1 MNIKKNFSI
10 FAFVTYLLMPH
21 AASALTKAKQFT
33 LDNGL
38 KVIYM
43 ELNNLPIVKVNL
55 SLRGGSIWEL
65 PEKAGVTSIT
75 MEMLDQGTANRSA
88 LDIAK
93 KLDFVGASLSAA
105 AGRDFSSVSLS
116 VLSHDFDLGMDILS
130 DVVLHPSFPEKE
142 MERVKKETLSAIEKK
157 KEDPHSIAGEKLDK
171 IIYGSS
177 SSNYARPLE
186 GYSETVKVLTRKDV
200 FRFYKKAF
208 RPSLTTI
215 VVVGDVKE
223 AVVREK
229 LGKLFGSWKET
240 EAIKMPKPKIQSY
253 TPQNVKIEK
262 DLTQTTIMLGH
273 PGMTRDNPDYYS
285 NYVMNYIMGGGGF
298 SSRMMKNVRDNYGL
312 VYTVYS
318 YFMARYYGGAFSVF
332 AQTKN
337 KTKEQ
342 ALNLIK
348 EEIARMQE
356 SPVKQSEL
364 EDAKSYIIGS
374 FPLKLDTT
382 DKIASYL
389 AYINQYHLGLDYFKT
404 FPEKIKQVTLEDV
417 KKAAQKYLHPNSLST
432 VLVGGKS

>member
-1 MNIKKNFSI
+1 MSIKKKISI
-10 FAFVTYLLMPH
+10 FAFIVCLVMPYT
-21 AASALTKAKQFT
+21 ASALTKAKQFT

-38 KVIYM
+38 KIIYM
-43 ELNNLPIVKVNL
+43 GLHNLPIVKVNL

-75 MEMLDQGTANRSA
+75 MDMLDQGTANRSA
-88 LDIAK
+88 LQIAK
-93 KLDFVGASLSAA
+93 KLDFVGASLSTS
-105 AGRDFSSVSLS
+105 AGRDFSSISLS
-116 VLSHDFDLGMDILS
+116 VLAHDFDLGMDILS

-142 MERVKKETLSAIEKK
+142 LERVKKETLSAIEKK
-157 KEDPHSIAGEKLDK
+157 KEDPHSVANEEFDK

-177 SSNYARPLE
+177 NYGRPLE
-186 GYSETVKVLTRKDV
+186 GYTETVKLITRGDVL
-200 FRFYKKAF
+200 RFYKKAF
-208 RPSLTTI
+208 RPSLATI
-215 VVVGDVKE
+215 VVVGDVEEGVLRK
-223 AVVREK
+223 K
-229 LGKLFGSWKET
+229 LGKLFGSWK
-240 EAIKMPKPKIQSY
+240 KSKLVKLQKPASHIY
-253 TPQNVKIEK
+253 TPRDVAIEK

-273 PGMTRDNPDYYS
+273 PGMTRDNPDYYA

-318 YFMARYYGGAFSVF
+318 YFMARYYDGAFSVF

-337 KTKEQ
+337 KTKKQ

-356 SPVKQSEL
+356 SPVKKSEL

-404 FPEKIKQVTLEDV
+404 FPEKIKQVTMQDV
-417 KKAAQKYLHPNSLST
+417 ERAARKYLHPNSLST

>member
-1 MNIKKNFSI
+1 
-10 FAFVTYLLMPH
+10 V
-21 AASALTKAKQFT
+21 
-33 LDNGL
+33 
-38 KVIYM
+38 
-43 ELNNLPIVKVNL
+43 
-55 SLRGGSIWEL
+55 
-65 PEKAGVTSIT
+65 
-75 MEMLDQGTANRSA
+75 
-88 LDIAK
+88 
-93 KLDFVGASLSAA
+93 
-105 AGRDFSSVSLS
+105 
-116 VLSHDFDLGMDILS
+116 
-130 DVVLHPSFPEKE
+130 
-142 MERVKKETLSAIEKK
+142 IEKK
-157 KEDPHSIAGEKLDK
+157 EEDPHSIASEEFDK

-177 SSNYARPLE
+177 NYGRPLD
-186 GYSETVKVLTRKDV
+186 GYKETVKTITRDDVLE
-200 FRFYKKAF
+200 FYKKAF

-215 VVVGDVKE
+215 VVVGDVE
-223 AVVREK
+223 EGVVREK
-229 LGKLFGSWKET
+229 LGKLFGNWEESELLKLQ
-240 EAIKMPKPKIQSY
+240 KPASHMY
-253 TPQNVKIEK
+253 TPRDVAIEK

-273 PGMTRDNPDYYS
+273 PGMKRDNPDYYP

-318 YFMARYYGGAFSVF
+318 YFMSRYYGGAFSVF

-337 KTKEQ
+337 KTKKQ

-356 SPVKQSEL
+356 NPVKKSEL
-364 EDAKSYIIGS
+364 DDAKSYIIGS

-417 KKAAQKYLHPNSLST
+417 KRTAQKYLHPNSLST